1 MPEIRRSPGSESR
14 AASTPPS
21 ADSKFT
27 AYRRQDGYQAP
38 TVEDRAIAAAIAVL
52 EQHGYGIAMRC
63 LDCGHG
69 IFSKSSLA
77 RLRGPKCAARA
88 EAVAR

>member
-1 MPEIRRSPGSESR
+1 MT
-14 AASTPPS
+14 STKRPAPPQDRPFPNLTN
-21 ADSKFT
+21 AVHVT